1 LFEDYTDGVPT
12 NNSNKTTEYT
22 YGAAGNILT
31 LTAVQPTGTPS
42 QTTGYVY
49 GVSTVTGSAI
59 DSNDILA
66 ATQYPDP
73 TTGLPSSSQEETYTV
88 NALGEI
94 ITKTDRNS
102 TVHTYTYDVLGRQI
116 ADAVTTLGEGVDDA
130 VLRIETAYDTQGNA
144 YLITSFDAASEG
156 NIVNQV
162 LRTFNGLRQLT
173 AEYQEHSGEVDTETT
188 PMVQY
193 TYSEMED
200 EANHSR
206 LTSIIYPN
214 GRVLNFNYD
223 SGLDDSISRLS

>member
-1 LFEDYTDGVPT
+1 
-12 NNSNKTTEYT
+12 
-22 YGAAGNILT
+22 
-31 LTAVQPTGTPS
+31 
-42 QTTGYVY
+42 
-49 GVSTVTGSAI
+49 
-59 DSNDILA
+59 
-66 ATQYPDP
+66 
-73 TTGLPSSSQEETYTV
+73 
-88 NALGEI
+88 
-94 ITKTDRNS
+94 
-102 TVHTYTYDVLGRQI
+102 
-116 ADAVTTLGEGVDDA
+116 
-130 VLRIETAYDTQGNA
+130 
-144 YLITSFDAASEG
+144 
-156 NIVNQV
+156 VNQV